1 MRTPTTVKTNF
12 VLVLT
17 AMILLTVVSC
27 NKNKLEQ
34 TKHIPK
40 DATLVVAINPMSF
53 YDKLKDHKAEL
64 DTLISSFSQKMMNSD
79 SARQQG
85 ALAKEAF
92 DFRKSFFFFVKAS
105 NSIAEGKSINA
116 AFIAPLKDK
125 DKFVELLKSAGQG
138 LDISQGTGFSFAIKQ
153 KATFGWNNDI
163 AIIIPSNGVY
173 MDTLGQKAILESL
186 FNLKESES
194 IAENKSFTKS
204 FTTKADV
211 SYYTN
216 SSQSFTAVS
225 VLALTKASDLVK
237 DTYSA
242 GTINFEDGDVD
253 LKITSYPNPTL
264 LDLLKKNPA
273 ARLSGNTLDN
283 YPGKPQAIADIS
295 INFKQL
301 VNILSYMGVD
311 QMINPFLQKQGLT
324 LDDVA
329 AAFKGEIAVAASN
342 FRMEQKQSP
351 YFNTMTTSPKAD
363 YLLCIPIGDKK
374 AYDKIVAA
382 IYSADNTAFTNQNG
396 QAVPTA
402 VIQNGLG
409 FLANDKYLLL
419 GSSPSLV
426 DSFANAKGKI
436 SLPDDA
442 AKNLKGKTSYFYG
455 DLQSLL
461 NMLPASGS
469 DSATAVLSRN
479 TFKDVSAWGN
489 DVTGDTFSGEAHL
502 HLQDSKQN
510 SLITLLK
517 YFQQVKTNE
526 DNYYKNLPAADSV
539 SVPDNDMNTNIPV
552 PPNVDTSK

>member
-1 MRTPTTVKTNF
+1 MNLAQKKF
-12 VLVLT
+12 AFALVALT
-17 AMILLTVVSC
+17 LTISSC

-40 DATLVVAINPMSF
+40 DATLVVAVNPMSF
-53 YDKLKDHKAEL
+53 YDKLKDHRAEL

-79 SARQQG
+79 SSQKQ
-85 ALAKEAF
+85 KELTKQAF
-92 DFRKSFFFFVKAS
+92 DFQKSFFFFVKAS

-125 DKFVELLKSAGQG
+125 DKFMELLKSTDQR
-138 LDISQGTGFSFAIKQ
+138 LDISQGTGFSFAVKE
-153 KATFGWNNDI
+153 KAIFGWNNDI
-163 AIIIPSNGVY
+163 AIIIPSYGAYV
-173 MDTLGQKAILESL
+173 DTLGQKAVLESL

-237 DTYSA
+237 DSYSA
-242 GTINFEDGDVD
+242 GTINFNDGAVD
-253 LKITSYPNPTL
+253 LKITSYPNATL

-273 ARLSGNTLDN
+273 EKLSGSTLEN
-283 YPGKPQAIADIS
+283 YPGRPQAIADIS

-301 VNILSYMGVD
+301 ISILTYMGVD

-329 AAFKGEIAVAASN
+329 AAFKGEIAIAASD

-351 YFNTMTTSPKAD
+351 YFNTTMSAPKAN
-363 YLLCIPIGDKK
+363 YLLCIPIGDKQ
-374 AYDKIVAA
+374 AYDKIIKA
-382 IYSADNTAFTNQNG
+382 IYYADNSLFTNQNG
-396 QAVPTA
+396 QIVPTA
-402 VIQNGLG
+402 ITQNGLG

-419 GSSPSLV
+419 GSSPALV
-426 DSFANAKGKI
+426 DSFATAKGTI

-442 AKNLKGKTSYFYG
+442 AKNLKGKTSYFFG

-461 NMLPASGS
+461 NMIPASGP
-469 DSATAVLSRN
+469 DSATIVLSRN
-479 TFKDVSAWGN
+479 TFKDLSAWGN
-489 DVTGDTFSGEAHL
+489 EVTGDNFSGEAHL

-517 YFQQVKTNE
+517 YSQQAKANN
-526 DNYYKNLPAADSV
+526 DSYYKNPPATDSV
-539 SVPDNDMNTNIPV
+539 PNDDMNTNIPV

>member
-1 MRTPTTVKTNF
+1 MKFIQKNVS
-12 VLVLT
+12 L
-17 AMILLTVVSC
+17 AAAAIILLAAGSC

-40 DATLVVAINPMSF
+40 DATLVMAINPMSF
-53 YDKLKDHKAEL
+53 YDKLKEHKAEL
-64 DTLISSFSQKMMNSD
+64 DTLIGSFAQKMMNSD
-79 SARQQG
+79 SATKQG

-92 DFRKSFFFFVKAS
+92 DFQKSFFFFVKAS

-116 AFIAPLKDK
+116 AFVVPLKDK
-125 DKFVELLKSAGQG
+125 DKFVELLKSTGES

-163 AIIIPSNGVY
+163 AIIIPSGGY
-173 MDTLGQKAILESL
+173 YTDTLGQKAVLESL

-194 IAENKSFTKS
+194 IADNKSFTKS
-204 FTTKADV
+204 FTTKADI

-242 GTINFEDGDVD
+242 GTINFDDGEVA

-273 ARLSGNTLDN
+273 TKLSGNALEN

-301 VNILSYMGVD
+301 VSILNYMGVD
-311 QMINPFLQKQGLT
+311 QMINPFLQKQGLS

-351 YFNTMTTSPKAD
+351 YFNTMISAPKAD
-363 YLLCIPIGDKK
+363 YLLCVPIADKK
-374 AYDKIVAA
+374 AYDKIIAA
-382 IYSADNTAFTNQNG
+382 IYNADNTAFINQNG
-396 QAVPTA
+396 QIIPTA
-402 VIQNGLG
+402 VIQGGLG
-409 FLANDKYLLL
+409 FLANDTYLLL

-442 AKNLKGKTSYFYG
+442 DKNLKGKTSYFYG

-461 NMLPASGS
+461 NMIPANGS
-469 DSATAVLSRN
+469 DSSTILLSRN
-479 TFKDVSAWGN
+479 TFKDFSAWGN
-489 DVTGDTFSGEAHL
+489 ELKGDTFSGEAHL
-502 HLQDSKQN
+502 YLQDSKQN

-517 YFQQVKTNE
+517 YSQQVKMNE
-526 DNYYKNLPAADSV
+526 DNYNKNLPATDSV